1 VLLLGGITGP
11 AQAASSSDRLDGWR
25 NARLAAELQQAI
37 VQQNFKNLLDTAPP
51 GSAAAA
57 KRSAVSKADQGY
69 EPTAA
74 QRLQQ
79 ARTVKAATTAPI
91 HQTPNVDATVIELG
105 SDGHALSAA
114 NVLLSPQYPNGRIVP
129 LDSNL
134 STNQVRWRSWDD
146 TEWDANGGLGTTDV
160 IAGEN
165 PNAPIDFMSPYPA
178 SVLKLMVG
186 FGVMQLVDKGEIKL
200 DDPYAYVRGGTTGSA
215 CGTNVTK
222 PIRQFFDEMITVS
235 KNESTCAMIKLLWDH
250 NAVNNLNQQFVDLGL
265 PYLRLVGTNPQNG
278 GTWGGSNMNALD
290 TAKLLMIINGAA
302 GKLWTAPN
310 GTPVTK
316 SLLSD
321 SARAFFLGE
330 LGQNALSQVLSTTV
344 WCGRAY
350 PAPGMPAKIDS
361 RWINPTTGT
370 VTADGRVYGQDVRPC
385 NAAAQ
390 VSFAHKTGFVDT
402 SGQDA
407 GIVHNLPAKASR
419 NFIVVVHTNLGTRY
433 IDVNRPADP
442 PGIYP
447 VVYTEKF
454 GLLGKAID
462 TLVTNHHN
470 G

>member
-1 VLLLGGITGP
+1 M
-11 AQAASSSDRLDGWR
+11 
-25 NARLAAELQQAI
+25 
-37 VQQNFKNLLDTAPP
+37 
-51 GSAAAA
+51 
-57 KRSAVSKADQGY
+57 
-69 EPTAA
+69 
-74 QRLQQ
+74 
-79 ARTVKAATTAPI
+79 
-91 HQTPNVDATVIELG
+91 DATVIELAA
-105 SDGHALSAA
+105 DGHALSAA
-114 NVLLSPQYPNGRIVP
+114 NVLQSPQYPNGRIVP
-129 LDSNL
+129 LDANL
-134 STNQVRWRSWDD
+134 STDQVRWRFWDD
-146 TEWDANGGLGTTDV
+146 TQWDANGGRGTDDV

-165 PNAPIDFMSPYPA
+165 QHAPIDFMSPYPA

-200 DDPYAYVRGGTTGSA
+200 DDPYSYVRAGTTGSA

-235 KNESTCAMIKLLWDH
+235 KNESTCALIKLLWDH
-250 NAVNNLNQQFVDLGL
+250 NAVSGLNQQFVDLGL

-278 GTWGGSNMNALD
+278 GTWGGSNMNSLD
-290 TAKLLMIINGAA
+290 TAKLLMILNGAA
-302 GKLWTAPN
+302 GRLWTAPN
-310 GTPVTK
+310 GSPVTK
-316 SLLSD
+316 ALLTD
-321 SARAFFLGE
+321 SSRQFFLSE

-350 PAPGMPAKIDS
+350 PAPGIPAKLAD
-361 RWINPTTGT
+361 RWVNPTNGT

-390 VSFAHKTGFVDT
+390 VTYAHKTGFVDT

-407 GIVHNLPAKASR
+407 GIVQNLPGKASR
-419 NFIVVVHTNLGTRY
+419 HFIVVVHTNLGTRY

-462 TLVTNHHN
+462 QLVTNHHN
-470 G
+470 S